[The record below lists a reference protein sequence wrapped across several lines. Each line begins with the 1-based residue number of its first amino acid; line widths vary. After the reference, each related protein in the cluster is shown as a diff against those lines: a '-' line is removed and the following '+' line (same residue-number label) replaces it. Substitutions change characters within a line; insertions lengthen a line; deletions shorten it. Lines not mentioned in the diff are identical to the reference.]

1 MERVPFRRANREC
14 MTPTRL
20 VIAIALVASTA
31 ALARVAR
38 RPNALPAV
46 NLGALPYSLDAW
58 VGHDEQPL
66 DEETVRILA
75 ADAYLNRSYT
85 AEPSRAPLNL
95 YVAYYGEQ
103 RPGVSI
109 HSPLHCLPGT
119 GWEPLDV
126 ATVEVPLANGTSGQA
141 RRLIVRKN
149 SDRAIVLYWYAIH
162 GRMLA
167 NEVVSKMWLLH
178 DSLWFR
184 RSDAALVRIVVP
196 VGSADPMA
204 AEQRGLTFARG
215 VLPYLLQLW
224 S

>member
-1 MERVPFRRANREC
+1 
-14 MTPTRL
+14 
-20 VIAIALVASTA
+20 
-31 ALARVAR
+31 
-38 RPNALPAV
+38 
-46 NLGALPYSLDAW
+46 
-58 VGHDEQPL
+58 
-66 DEETVRILA
+66 VRILA
-75 ADAYLNRSYT
+75 ADSYLNRSY

-126 ATVEVPLANGTSGQA
+126 ATVDVPLADGTSGQA

-149 SDRAIVLYWYAIH
+149 RDRAVVLYWYAIH

-167 NEVVSKMWLLH
+167 NEVVSKAWLLH
-178 DSLWFR
+178 DSLWLR

-196 VGSADPMA
+196 LGGADPIA
-204 AEQRGLTFARG
+204 AERRGLTFARG
-215 VLPYLLQLW
+215 LLPHLLQLW